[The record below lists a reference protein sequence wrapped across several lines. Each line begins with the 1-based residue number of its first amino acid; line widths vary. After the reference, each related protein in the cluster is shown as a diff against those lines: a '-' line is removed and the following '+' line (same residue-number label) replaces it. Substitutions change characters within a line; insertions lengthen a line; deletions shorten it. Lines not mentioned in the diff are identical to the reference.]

1 MAAPTAE
8 AIDAG
13 RATAQATMP
22 TLYNAATGL
31 LEPQR
36 TPTVF
41 KSLKAQ
47 SITAGTPV
55 AVWTPATG
63 KRFRLLGYEITAVGA
78 GSAAIIFEDGSGGS
92 TQEFLRTQLVNSSTP
107 LDTPSGF
114 GNGYL
119 STTINNQLFLDAT
132 ANTAVTGFLFGTEE

>member
-1 MAAPTAE
+1 M
-8 AIDAG
+8 
-13 RATAQATMP
+13 
-22 TLYNAATGL
+22 LYNPATGAN
-31 LEPQR
+31 EPQR

-41 KSLKAQ
+41 KSLKAV

-55 AVWTPATG
+55 SVWTPATG
-63 KRFRLLGYEITAVGA
+63 TRFRLLGYEITAVGA
-78 GSAAIIFEDGSGGS
+78 GSAAIIFEDGTGGAA
-92 TQEFLRTQLVNSSTP
+92 QEFVRTQLVNSSTP

-119 STTINNQLFLDAT
+119 STNVGNVLFLDAT